1 MQKYKNVKIQKIQKI
16 QKYKTVCGE
25 KKKIICKKELG
36 PKAPS
41 RGGRRPPAFRRN

>member
-25 KKKIICKKELG
+25 KNIYVY
-36 PKAPS
+36 
-41 RGGRRPPAFRRN
+41 